1 MSEVQAS
8 PGGAHLTPGRRR
20 RKAVLALATA
30 AMTVAATGVA
40 LLSGSAQAAPT
51 IPNAPNA
58 HQAVA
63 KPAAISPGTWYN
75 VVNVNSNKCVD
86 ARSAATANGTAVQQ
100 YACNGTTAQEWEL
113 QATSGG
119 YYQVDDNTAPTQAWD
134 VTNVS
139 TADSAPIQ
147 LWAYGG
153 GNNQQWQPVANSDG
167 SYHFVN
173 RNSGKC
179 LDTPGA
185 SLADSTQLQQYTCN
199 GTTAQNFNLTPV
211 GGGGTNP
218 PPNTPNFGPNVYV
231 FTPSDSAA
239 SIQGTLNNIYNQQV
253 SNQFGSQRYA
263 VLFAPGTYNGIDVN
277 IGFYE
282 EAAGLG
288 LTPDSVDI
296 NGNVHVQADW
306 NGGNATENFWREAEN
321 MEIVPP
327 SGTDTWAVSQ
337 AAPLRRVDVRGNLQL
352 DDNGWSSG
360 GFLADSVV
368 TGSVNS
374 GSQQQWISRDDQ
386 IGSWNG
392 SNWNMVFAGVQ
403 GAPGQSFPNPPY
415 TTVGSTPVDQEK
427 PFLYVDNSGNYNV
440 FVPALRQNA
449 SGVSWASGNPAGTTL
464 PISQFYITQPG
475 DSAET
480 INAQLAAGKNLIVTP
495 GIYQLDQPLSVTRAD
510 TVILGLGL
518 ATLQPTNGTSAINVA
533 DVNGVKVGGLL
544 IDAGQNNSPILMQ
557 VGPGG
562 SSADHSADP
571 TTLSDVHFRIGG
583 AGAAQATQSLV
594 INSNNTIVDDTW
606 AWRADH
612 GDGAG
617 WGSNPARNGLVVNG
631 NNVTAYGLFIEH
643 YQQYNVIWNGN
654 GGRDYFFQNELPYD
668 PPSQSAY
675 MNGSSDGWAAFKVGD
690 NVTDFQAW
698 GLGSYCN
705 FNDHSIAADHSFEAP
720 QNSGVQFHDMVTV
733 SLGGGAGS
741 IWHVVNEEGGA
752 VGPGNPTVQDQNSGP

>member
-1 MSEVQAS
+1 VA
-8 PGGAHLTPGRRR
+8 
-20 RKAVLALATA
+20 ATA
-30 AMTVAATGVA
+30 AT
-40 LLSGSAQAAPT
+40 LLSVQAQAAPT
-51 IPNAPNA
+51 IPNA
-58 HQAVA
+58 HQVAA

-75 VVNVNSNKCVD
+75 VVNVNSAKCVD
-86 ARSAATANGTAVQQ
+86 AKAAATANGTAVQQ
-100 YACNGTTAQEWEL
+100 YSCNGTTAQEWEL

-119 YYQVDDNTAPTQAWD
+119 YYQVDNNNAPTEAWD

-147 LWAYGG
+147 LWTYGG

-185 SLADSTQLQQYTCN
+185 SLTDSVQLQQYTCN

-211 GGGGTNP
+211 GGGTTP

-231 FTPSDSAA
+231 FTPSMSSA
-239 SIQGTLNNIYNQQV
+239 SIQSTLNNIYNSQV

-263 VLFAPGTYNGIDVN
+263 VLFAPGTYNNIDVN

-306 NGGNATENFWREAEN
+306 NGGNATENFWRDAEN

-360 GFLADSVV
+360 GFLADSKVS
-368 TGSVNS
+368 GSVNS

-386 IGSWNG
+386 IGGWNG

-403 GAPGQSFPNPPY
+403 GAPGQSFPNPPD
-415 TTVGSTPVDQEK
+415 TTVSTAPVVQEK
-427 PFLYVDNSGNYNV
+427 PFIYIDGSGNYNV
-440 FVPALRQNA
+440 FVPALKQNS
-449 SGVSWASGNPAGTTL
+449 SGVDWASGTPAGTTL
-464 PISQFYITQPG
+464 PISKFYITQPG

-495 GIYQLDQPLSVTRAD
+495 GIYNLDQPLNVTNPD
-510 TVILGLGL
+510 TVILGLGV
-518 ATLQPTNGTSAINVA
+518 ATLKPTNGTSAINVA
-533 DVNGVKVGGLL
+533 DVNGVKIAGLL
-544 IDAGQNNSPILMQ
+544 LDAGASNSPTLLQM
-557 VGPGG
+557 GPSG
-562 SSADHSADP
+562 SSADHTADP
-571 TTLSDVHFRIGG
+571 SSLADVHVRVGG
-583 AGAAQATQSLV
+583 AGVGKATQSV
-594 INSNNTIVDDTW
+594 VVNSNNVLIDDAW
-606 AWRADH
+606 LWRADH
-612 GDGAG
+612 GDGVG
-617 WGSNPARNGLVVNG
+617 WSTNTAQNGLVVNG
-631 NNVTAYGLFIEH
+631 NNVTAYGLFVEH

-654 GGRDYFFQNELPYD
+654 GGKDYFFQNELPYD
-668 PPSQSAY
+668 PPSQSSY
-675 MNGSSDGWAAFKVGD
+675 MNGSSDGWAAFKVGN
-690 NVTDFQAW
+690 NVTSFQAW

-752 VGPGNPTVQDQNSGP
+752 VGPGNPTVADQNSGP

>member
-1 MSEVQAS
+1 MSKV
-8 PGGAHLTPGRRR
+8 
-20 RKAVLALATA
+20 KAVLALVTA
-30 AMTVAATGVA
+30 AMTVAATGVT
-40 LLSGSAQAAPT
+40 LLSVQAHA
-51 IPNAPNA
+51 AA
-58 HQAVA
+58 E
-63 KPAAISPGTWYN
+63 PAAISPGTWYN
-75 VVNVNSNKCVD
+75 VVNVNSGKCVD
-86 ARSAATANGTAVQQ
+86 ARAAGTANGTVVQQ
-100 YACNGTTAQEWEL
+100 YTCNGTTAQSWEL
-113 QATSGG
+113 MATSGG
-119 YYQVDDNTAPTQAWD
+119 YYQVGNDNAPSEVWD

-147 LWAYGG
+147 LWTYGG
-153 GNNQQWQPVANSDG
+153 GNNQQWQPVANADG

-185 SLADSTQLQQYTCN
+185 STADSVQLEQYACN
-199 GTTAQNFNLTPV
+199 GTNAQNFTLTPV
-211 GGGGTNP
+211 SGGGNPPP

-231 FTPSDSAA
+231 FTPSDSAS
-239 SIQGTLNNIYNQQV
+239 SIQNTLNNIYNQQV

-263 VLFAPGTYNGIDVN
+263 VLFTPGTYNGIDVN

-327 SGTDTWAVSQ
+327 SGTGTWAVSQ
-337 AAPLRRVDVRGNLQL
+337 AAPLRRADVHGNLQL

-360 GFLADSVV
+360 GFLADSKVS
-368 TGSVNS
+368 GSVNS

-415 TTVGSTPVDQEK
+415 TTVGTAPVVAEK
-427 PFLYVDNSGNYNV
+427 PFLYVDNSGNYKV
-440 FVPALRQNA
+440 FVPAPKQNS
-449 SGVSWASGNPAGTTL
+449 SGVDWGGGNPAGTSL
-464 PISQFYITQPG
+464 PISQFYLTQPG

-480 INAQLAAGKNLIVTP
+480 MNAQLAAGKNLIVTP
-495 GIYQLDQPLSVTRAD
+495 GIYNLDQPLSVTRAD

-518 ATLQPTNGTSAINVA
+518 ATLKPTNGTSAINVA
-533 DVNGVKVGGLL
+533 DVDGVKVAGLL
-544 IDAGQNNSPILMQ
+544 IDAGSANSPTLMQ
-557 VGPGG
+557 VGPSG
-562 SSADHSADP
+562 SGADHSADP

-594 INSNNTIVDDTW
+594 VNSDNTIIDDTW

-617 WGSNPARNGLVVNG
+617 WTSNPARNGLVVNG
-631 NNVTAYGLFIEH
+631 ANVTAYGLFVEH

-654 GGRDYFFQNELPYD
+654 GGKDYFFQNELPYD
-668 PPSQSAY
+668 PPNQSAY
-675 MNGSSDGWAAFKVGD
+675 LNGSSDGWAAFKVGD
-690 NVTDFQAW
+690 NVTSFQAW

-705 FNDHSIAADHSFEAP
+705 FDDHSIAADHSFEAP
-720 QNSGVQFHDMVTV
+720 QNSGVRFHDMVTV

>member
-8 PGGAHLTPGRRR
+8 PAGAHLTPGRRR

-30 AMTVAATGVA
+30 ALTVAATGVT
-40 LLSGSAQAAPT
+40 LLSVQAQAAPT
-51 IPNAPNA
+51 IPHAA
-58 HQAVA
+58 AT
-63 KPAAISPGTWYN
+63 PAAISPGTWYN
-75 VVNVNSNKCVD
+75 VVNENSGKCVD
-86 ARSAATANGTAVQQ
+86 AASAGTANGTVVQQ
-100 YACNGTTAQEWEL
+100 YSCNGTTAQEWEL

-119 YYQVDDNTAPTQAWD
+119 YYQVDNNNAPAEAWD

-139 TADSAPIQ
+139 TADGALIQ
-147 LWAYGG
+147 LWQYSSGL
-153 GNNQQWQPVANSDG
+153 NQQWQPVANTDG

-179 LDTPGA
+179 LDTPSA
-185 SLADSTQLQQYTCN
+185 STADSVQLQQYDCN
-199 GTTAQNFNLTPV
+199 GTSAQNFTLQPV
-211 GGGGTNP
+211 GGGTTPPP
-218 PPNTPNFGPNVYV
+218 PPNTPNFGPNVKV
-231 FTPSDSAA
+231 FTPSMSAS
-239 SIQGTLNNIYNQQV
+239 SIQSTLTSIYNQQV

-263 VLFAPGTYNGIDVN
+263 VLFTPGTYNGIDVN

-360 GFLADSVV
+360 GFLADSKVS
-368 TGSVNS
+368 GSVNS

-415 TTVGSTPVDQEK
+415 TTVGTAPVVQEK
-427 PFLYVDNSGNYNV
+427 PFLYVDSSGNYNV
-440 FVPALRQNA
+440 FVPALKQNS
-449 SGVSWASGNPAGTTL
+449 SGVDWASGNPAGTTL

-475 DSAET
+475 DTAET

-495 GIYQLDQPLSVTRAD
+495 GIYNLDEPLSVTRAD
-510 TVILGLGL
+510 TVILGLGI
-518 ATLQPTNGTSAINVA
+518 ATLKPTNGTSAINVA
-533 DVNGVKVGGLL
+533 DVNGVKVAGLL
-544 IDAGQNNSPILMQ
+544 IDAGAQNSPVLMQ
-557 VGPGG
+557 VGPSG
-562 SSADHSADP
+562 SSADHTADP
-571 TTLSDVHFRIGG
+571 TSLSDVHFRIGG
-583 AGAAQATQSLV
+583 TGNAAATQSLV
-594 INSNNTIVDDTW
+594 VNSNNVLIDDSW
-606 AWRADH
+606 LWRADH

-617 WGSNPARNGLVVNG
+617 WTTNPAQNGLVVNG
-631 NNVTAYGLFIEH
+631 NNVTAYGLFVEH

-654 GGRDYFFQNELPYD
+654 GGKDYFFQNELPYD

-675 MNGSSDGWAAFKVGD
+675 MNGSSDGWAAFKVGN
-690 NVTDFQAW
+690 NVTSFQAW

-720 QNSGVQFHDMVTV
+720 ANSGVQFHDMVTV

-741 IWHVVNEEGGA
+741 IWHVINEEGGA
-752 VGPGNPTVQDQNSGP
+752 VGPGNPTTQDQNSGP

>member
-1 MSEVQAS
+1 MSQDQAS

-30 AMTVAATGVA
+30 VITVAATGA
-40 LLSGSAQAAPT
+40 TLLSIQAQAAPST
-51 IPNAPNA
+51 PSAA
-58 HQAVA
+58 A

-75 VVNVNSNKCVD
+75 VVNVNSGKCVD
-86 ARSAATANGTAVQQ
+86 AAAAATANGTAVQQ
-100 YACNGTTAQEWEL
+100 YSCNSTTAQEWEL

-119 YYQVDDNTAPTQAWD
+119 YYQVDNNNNASEAWD

-139 TADSAPIQ
+139 TADSAPVQ
-147 LWAYGG
+147 LWQYSSGL
-153 GNNQQWQPVANSDG
+153 NQQWQPVANSDG

-185 SLADSTQLQQYTCN
+185 SLADSVQLAQYACN
-199 GTTAQNFNLTPV
+199 NTTAQNFNLTPV
-211 GGGGTNP
+211 GGGTTPP
-218 PPNTPNFGPNVYV
+218 PPNTPNFGPNVKV
-231 FTPSDSAA
+231 FTPSMSAS
-239 SIQGTLNNIYNQQV
+239 SIQSTLTSIANQQI

-263 VLFAPGTYNGIDVN
+263 VLFTPGTYNGIDVN
-277 IGFYE
+277 LGFYE

-306 NGGNATENFWREAEN
+306 NGGNATENFWRDAEN

-360 GFLADSVV
+360 GFLADSKV

-403 GAPGQSFPNPPY
+403 GAPGQSYPNPPY
-415 TTVGSTPVDQEK
+415 TTVGTAPVVQEK

-440 FVPALRQNA
+440 FVPALKQN
-449 SGVSWASGNPAGTTL
+449 STGVDWASGNPAGTSL

-480 INAQLAAGKNLIVTP
+480 INAQLAAGKNLVVTP
-495 GIYQLDQPLSVTRAD
+495 GIYNLDQPLNVTRAD
-510 TVILGLGL
+510 TVIVGLGL
-518 ATLQPTNGTSAINVA
+518 ATLKPTNGTSAINVA

-544 IDAGQNNSPILMQ
+544 IDAGATNSPILMQ
-557 VGPGG
+557 VGPSG
-562 SSADHSADP
+562 SSADHTADP

-583 AGAAQATQSLV
+583 AGVGKATQSLV
-594 INSNNTIVDDTW
+594 VNSNNVIIDDTW
-606 AWRADH
+606 DWRADH
-612 GDGAG
+612 GDGVG
-617 WGSNPARNGLVVNG
+617 WTSNTAQNGLVVNG
-631 NNVTAYGLFIEH
+631 NNVTGYGLFVEH

-654 GGRDYFFQNELPYD
+654 GGKDYFLQNELPYD
-668 PPSQSAY
+668 PPSQSSY
-675 MNGSSDGWAAFKVGD
+675 MNGSSDGWAALKVGN
-690 NVTDFQAW
+690 NVTSFQGW

-720 QNSGVQFHDMVTV
+720 VNSGVQFHDMITV
-733 SLGGGAGS
+733 SLGGGAGT
-741 IWHVVNEEGGA
+741 IKHIINEEGGA
-752 VGPGNPTVQDQNSGP
+752 VGPGNPSTATQNSGP